1 MSQFVFDLP
10 ARKSLDGAD
19 FLVAPSNRAA
29 VAMIDRWPDWPA
41 HALALVGPEACGKSH
56 LAAVWRARSGADLPG
71 AQAIAARSR
80 AMRRDRPAVLLEDVD
95 RGLRAGSIDAVD
107 LFHLHNW
114 LRERGGFLLLTGR
127 EPPARWPTALPDLA
141 SRLTALPVA
150 QISAPD
156 DDLLAALLV
165 KQLTDRQVRV
175 EPKLVEFV
183 LARIERSFAAVAATV
198 ALLDRESLRRRR
210 PITVPLAR
218 ELLGQAAE
226 SPAADD
232 DAGSPAHKHRRS

>member
-1 MSQFVFDLP
+1 MSQLALDLP
-10 ARKSLDGAD
+10 TRASLDGAD

-29 VAMIDRWPDWPA
+29 VATIDRWPDWPS

-56 LAAVWRARSGADLPG
+56 LAAVWRARSGADMPG
-71 AQAIAARSR
+71 HEAIAARSR

-95 RGLRAGSIDAVD
+95 RGLRAGGIDPVD

-127 EPPARWPTALPDLA
+127 EPPARWPTTLKDLA
-141 SRLTALPVA
+141 SRLAALPVA
-150 QISAPD
+150 RISAPD

-165 KQLTDRQVRV
+165 KQLADRQIRV

-183 LARIERSFAAVAATV
+183 LTRIERSFAAIAAAA

-226 SPAADD
+226 TPAADG
-232 DAGSPAHKHRRS
+232 DAGSPAPRHGQS